1 MAESTPGAAAESVSS
16 LTAELKKLKQ
26 ELATLDP
33 NSQAFQDLANKA
45 GEVKDQ
51 MNDAAEA
58 MNANAGSAFEVL
70 GNNASLLTQRLASLD
85 FEGVAQSAKGM
96 AGGLQKVS
104 FKDITSG
111 IKTMGSSFVSL
122 GKALLTNPLLLIGT
136 VLSLIIT
143 NFNKIANVVPMVGK
157 VFAVVGD
164 TIGFIIDKIKAFTD
178 LIGLTAFEAESA
190 LDNAI
195 SSKEKAIS
203 ELDRQEKRQIALA
216 KKNGQDISKVEKE
229 FAEKRIATYQAII
242 DKSVELAAKGKILT
256 QEQIDETQAAA
267 DAIYDI
273 QTAALEKEAAEAEK
287 AREEKK
293 AKEEKEKQ
301 EAINRAKDAAAKA
314 EQIRKETQA
323 RQKAVRDAIAES
335 NESQYQNTLS
345 AIDKELRVTKLKYDK
360 LYADAKGNADLQAQ
374 VLAEYEDV
382 RSKIIEKASEDESKI
397 QLEKTKAT
405 LFEQNQARI
414 ENEDALFLI
423 QQELNRAKMS
433 ELEAQKDAEIEQLNA
448 AYEEKYLIA
457 KDDAKT
463 EKELADQQKKEL
475 ANIEEKYRKEQVD
488 KDKDAA
494 DKKIETEKQLKEKKI
509 QMASDAIGGLMA
521 LNEAFNSGSEKSA
534 KKAFKI
540 NKALSMAQ
548 AIMSTYQAVN
558 AQLAVPQDAITGA
571 NYVKAGISLAA
582 GLANV
587 AKISKTQ
594 FESTS
599 AGGGGGGGGS
609 LGSGGGGAAMT
620 SVTPSFNPLNTSFL
634 NNRPAQTGAVQAYVL
649 SSNVSSAME
658 ANQKV
663 KDQTVL

>member
-70 GNNASLLTQRLASLD
+70 SNNASLLTQRLASLD

-143 NFNKIANVVPMVGK
+143 NFDKIKNVVPMVGK
-157 VFAVVGD
+157 VFAIVGD

-273 QTAALEKEAAEAEK
+273 QTAALEKEAQAAEK

-301 EAINRAKDAAAKA
+301 EAINRAKEARAKA
-314 EQIRKETQA
+314 EQIRKETEA
-323 RQKAVRDAIAES
+323 REKAIRDAIAES

-345 AIDKELRVTKLKYDK
+345 AVDKEIRVAKLKYDK

-382 RSKIIEKASEDESKI
+382 RSQIIEKASEDQSKI
-397 QLEKTKAT
+397 AIENTKAT

-414 ENEDALFLI
+414 ENEDALFII

-457 KDDAKT
+457 KDDAET
-463 EKELADQQKKEL
+463 EKALAEQQKKEL
-475 ANIEEKYRKEQVD
+475 GVIEDKYRAEQKAKED
-488 KDKDAA
+488 SKF
-494 DKKIETEKQLKEKKI
+494 ETEKELQQKKI

-599 AGGGGGGGGS
+599 AGGGGGGGGLGGSS
-609 LGSGGGGAAMT
+609 LGGGGGSMT
-620 SVTPSFNPLNTSFL
+620 SVTPSFNPINTSFL

>member
-70 GNNASLLTQRLASLD
+70 SNNASLLTQRLASLD

-143 NFNKIANVVPMVGK
+143 NFDKIKNVVPMVGK
-157 VFAVVGD
+157 VFAIVGD

-273 QTAALEKEAAEAEK
+273 QTAALEKEAQAAEK

-301 EAINRAKDAAAKA
+301 EAINRAKEARAKA
-314 EQIRKETQA
+314 EQIRKETEA
-323 RQKAVRDAIAES
+323 REKAIRDAIAES

-345 AIDKELRVTKLKYDK
+345 AVDKEIRVAKLKYDK

-382 RSKIIEKASEDESKI
+382 RSQIIEKASEDQSKI
-397 QLEKTKAT
+397 AIENTKAT

-457 KDDAKT
+457 KDDAET
-463 EKELADQQKKEL
+463 EKALAEQQKKEL
-475 ANIEEKYRKEQVD
+475 GVIEDKYRAEQKAKED
-488 KDKDAA
+488 SKF
-494 DKKIETEKQLKEKKI
+494 ETEKELQQKKI

-558 AQLAVPQDAITGA
+558 AQLAVPQSAITGTT
-571 NYVKAGISLAA
+571 YIKAGISLAA

-587 AKISKTQ
+587 AKIAKTQ
-594 FESTS
+594 FESPAPS
-599 AGGGGGGGGS
+599 GGGGGGGGG
-609 LGSGGGGAAMT
+609 LGGGGGSMT
-620 SVTPSFNPLNTSFL
+620 SVTPSFNPINTSFL

>member
-70 GNNASLLTQRLASLD
+70 SNNASLLTQRLASLD

-143 NFNKIANVVPMVGK
+143 NFDKIKNVVPMVGK
-157 VFAVVGD
+157 VFAIVGD

-273 QTAALEKEAAEAEK
+273 QTAALEKEAQAAEK

-301 EAINRAKDAAAKA
+301 EAINRAKEARAKA
-314 EQIRKETQA
+314 EQIRKETEA
-323 RQKAVRDAIAES
+323 REKAIRDAIAES

-345 AIDKELRVTKLKYDK
+345 AVDKEIRVAKLKYDK

-382 RSKIIEKASEDESKI
+382 RSQIIEKASEDQSKI
-397 QLEKTKAT
+397 AIENTKAT

-457 KDDAKT
+457 KDDAET
-463 EKELADQQKKEL
+463 EKALAEQQKKEL
-475 ANIEEKYRKEQVD
+475 GVIEDKYRAEQKAKED
-488 KDKDAA
+488 SKF
-494 DKKIETEKQLKEKKI
+494 ETEKELQQKKI

-587 AKISKTQ
+587 AKIAKTQ
-594 FESTS
+594 FESPAPS
-599 AGGGGGGGGS
+599 GGGGGGGGG
-609 LGSGGGGAAMT
+609 LGGGGGSMT
-620 SVTPSFNPLNTSFL
+620 SVTPSFNPINTSFL